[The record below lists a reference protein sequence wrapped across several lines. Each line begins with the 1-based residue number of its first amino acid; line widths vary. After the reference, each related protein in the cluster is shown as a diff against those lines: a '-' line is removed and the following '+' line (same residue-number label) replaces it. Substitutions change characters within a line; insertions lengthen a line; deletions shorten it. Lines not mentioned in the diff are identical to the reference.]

1 MVADFSFV
9 QDRTVS
15 KSVQLYINEC
25 IDEDWG
31 KLLLGD
37 EMRLRRGVK
46 TKRKADADEV
56 RRQFN
61 ILRETDVKLSQTILV
76 YQPGLRDLSNLSLV
90 YIETAHSRRFT
101 FPIPATSSHT
111 DSSTDQTLSPGRN
124 STFGMNPSRL
134 VSKTLGAPVVR
145 VLARTWTEEH
155 SY

>member
-76 YQPGLRDLSNLSLV
+76 Y
-90 YIETAHSRRFT
+90 IETAHSRRFT